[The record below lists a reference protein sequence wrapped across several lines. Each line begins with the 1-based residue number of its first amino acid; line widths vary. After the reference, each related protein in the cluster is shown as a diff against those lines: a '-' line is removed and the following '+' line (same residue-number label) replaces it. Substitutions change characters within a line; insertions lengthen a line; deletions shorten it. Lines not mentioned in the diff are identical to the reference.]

1 MYDEFLV
8 RPVQNRI
15 SGPWAGGAAGPEVVG
30 GGDAGGRRPGRRRFV
45 RGAVAMDP
53 VSCNESLYVAAP
65 SEGCTVGI
73 SAG

>member
-30 GGDAGGRRPGRRRFV
+30 GGRCGGRPGRRRFV

-65 SEGCTVGI
+65 SEGCTVGV

>member
-30 GGDAGGRRPGRRRFV
+30 GGRCGG
-45 RGAVAMDP
+45 GAQEGEGLCVAQ
-53 VSCNESLYVAAP
+53 
-65 SEGCTVGI
+65 
-73 SAG
+73 

>member
-30 GGDAGGRRPGRRRFV
+30 GAM
-45 RGAVAMDP
+45 RGAPRKEKVCAWRSSHG
-53 VSCNESLYVAAP
+53 SCFM
-65 SEGCTVGI
+65 
-73 SAG
+73 

>member
-30 GGDAGGRRPGRRRFV
+30 GGDA
-45 RGAVAMDP
+45 RGAQEGEGLCVAQ
-53 VSCNESLYVAAP
+53 
-65 SEGCTVGI
+65 
-73 SAG
+73 